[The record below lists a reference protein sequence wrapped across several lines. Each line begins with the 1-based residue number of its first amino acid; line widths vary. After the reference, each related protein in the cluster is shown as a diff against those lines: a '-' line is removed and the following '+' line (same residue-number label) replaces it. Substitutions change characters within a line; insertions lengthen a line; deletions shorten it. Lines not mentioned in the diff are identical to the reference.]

1 MKRYI
6 DAYIKKYPSSA
17 KSIAEDQSIVERM
30 NLLLQKNPLDK
41 QDFAVLTDN
50 LTSLMRLD
58 DGTSVNIVGKI
69 IGAALLDNKLN
80 SHFEKIGGVL
90 ERS

>member
-6 DAYIKKYPSSA
+6 DAHIKEYPSSA

-50 LTSLMRLD
+50 LISLMRLD

>member
-6 DAYIKKYPSSA
+6 DAYIKEHPSSA

-50 LTSLMRLD
+50 LISLMRLA

>member
-1 MKRYI
+1 
-6 DAYIKKYPSSA
+6 
-17 KSIAEDQSIVERM
+17 M

-50 LTSLMRLD
+50 LISLMRLD